1 MKKKNNQ
8 GFSLVELLIAIA
20 ILAIIMVGIARFM
33 GSTTKTYNK
42 TRHDLEIQET
52 GQQVFDMMSDKIM
65 QAKEIRIGMNGK
77 EYAILGTNQSTK
89 IAIDGSL
96 VKDDDSKVS
105 TSGANREVYAM
116 QYLTKDDVDAFPD
129 SAQKID
135 YIAIY
140 YERSVTTTSGTGY
153 GPAVDV
159 FYFYNDC
166 IYMLRQSGGMRVN
179 SRNTT
184 YYDGDTVFTNASSDI
199 TNLRS
204 GIDIMLN
211 TGIEDISTL
220 SESELLNARVCENV
234 KNLYGYAIPG
244 DNAIYLQLDLEKN
257 KVTNTSQGVI
267 TIRNSYVLVPK
278 GVSPSKSST
287 SGSSG
292 AS

>member
-1 MKKKNNQ
+1 MKKKSNQ

-77 EYAILGTNQSTK
+77 EYAILGANQSTK
-89 IAIDGSL
+89 IATDGSL
-96 VKDDDSKVS
+96 VDDSDSKVA
-105 TSGANREVYAM
+105 TSDANRELYAM
-116 QYLTKDDVDAFPD
+116 QYLTKDDVDTFPV
-129 SAQKID
+129 AGQKID
-135 YIAIY
+135 YIAVY
-140 YERSVTTTSGTGY
+140 YDRSFTTATESAY
-153 GPAVDV
+153 GPVVDV

-166 IYMLRQSGGMRVN
+166 IYMLREEGGKRSDSLN
-179 SRNTT
+179 HND
-184 YYDGDTVFTNASSDI
+184 DGGTILSDSSSDLSL
-199 TNLRS
+199 N
-204 GIDIMLN
+204 IDVMLN
-211 TGIEDISTL
+211 DGIKDISAL
-220 SESELLNARVCENV
+220 SESELLDARVCQNV
-234 KNLYGYAIPG
+234 KNLYGYAIPA

-278 GVSPSKSST
+278 GESPLKPSS